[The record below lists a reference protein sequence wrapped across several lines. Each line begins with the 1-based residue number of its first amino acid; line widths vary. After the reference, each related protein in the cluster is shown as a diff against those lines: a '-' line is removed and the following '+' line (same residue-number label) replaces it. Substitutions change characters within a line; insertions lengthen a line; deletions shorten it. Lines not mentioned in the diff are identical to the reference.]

1 MLESNITC
9 SHPFGNAMCANR
21 ELLPLLPKEVNPD
34 LGHMEKQFRV
44 VFHMQESSLKTPVYL
59 QNASIFCIQ
68 L

>member
-1 MLESNITC
+1 M
-9 SHPFGNAMCANR
+9 FANR

-34 LGHMEKQFRV
+34 LGHMEKQLRV
-44 VFHMQESSLKTPVYL
+44 VFHMQESSLKIPVYL